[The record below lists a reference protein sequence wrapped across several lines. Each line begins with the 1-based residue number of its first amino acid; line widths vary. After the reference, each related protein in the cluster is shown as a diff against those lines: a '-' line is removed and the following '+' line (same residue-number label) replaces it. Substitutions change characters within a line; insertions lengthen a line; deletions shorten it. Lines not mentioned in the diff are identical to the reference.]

1 MKSLLTFIPDLVK
14 SLFEFLT
21 NRTANRQKAIAEARQ
36 QAREDEIYRRQAID
50 ELRRT
55 NDEMVIK
62 IAELYKTVIEQ
73 NETIVKLTTAL
84 QETKAELESNNK
96 IIAEIKSR
104 LERYEKKDKS
114 K

>member
-1 MKSLLTFIPDLVK
+1 MKSLLMFIPDLVK

-21 NRTANRQKAIAEARQ
+21 NRTANRHKAIADAKQ

-104 LERYEKKDKS
+104 LERYEKKGKT